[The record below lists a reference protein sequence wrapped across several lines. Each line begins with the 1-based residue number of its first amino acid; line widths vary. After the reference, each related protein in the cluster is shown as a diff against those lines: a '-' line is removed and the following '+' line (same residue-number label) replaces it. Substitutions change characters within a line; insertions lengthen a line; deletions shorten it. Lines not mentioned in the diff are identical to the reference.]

1 MCGQERRGP
10 LESKLVFLSIY
21 SLSRGLLKPSC
32 VKGLMLQ
39 PSENKGKVGLP
50 VACAPSPC
58 RDAGA
63 KQTSSA
69 FQIGPGL
76 NNREP
81 QATAH
86 ANIF

>member
-1 MCGQERRGP
+1 MCGQEQGGP
-10 LESKLVFLSIY
+10 RESQLVFLSIY
-21 SLSRGLLKPSC
+21 SLSRGLLKSSC
-32 VKGLMLQ
+32 VKGLMFQ

-50 VACAPSPC
+50 VACTPSLC

-63 KQTSSA
+63 KQTSST

-81 QATAH
+81 QTTAH